1 MERRLLLTAAAL
13 APLAAVPANAQN
25 VGERALVE
33 AFYLD
38 ILNGAGHPDLAARVE
53 RVLAADWQSVGDYS
67 GRNKTRAEFVV
78 ELGGFAQV
86 LPNLKFEIVEILQ
99 VANRYIVRGR
109 ARGTPVRPFFG
120 VEPSGKSFDIMSID
134 IHTLEGGRI
143 VRSYHI
149 EDWAT
154 ALRQLRAA

>member
-1 MERRLLLTAAAL
+1 MERRLMLTAAAL
-13 APLAAVPANAQN
+13 APLAAAPAIAQN
-25 VGERALVE
+25 SGDRAVVE

-38 ILNGAGHPDLAARVE
+38 IINGAGRPDLAARAE

-67 GRNKTRAEFVV
+67 GRNKTRAEFVGQ
-78 ELGGFAQV
+78 LGGFAQII
-86 LPNLKFEIVEILQ
+86 PDLKWEIAEILQ
-99 VANRYIVRGR
+99 AGNRYTVRGR

-120 VEPSGKSFDIMSID
+120 VEPAGKSFDIMSLD

-143 VRSYHI
+143 ARSYHV
-149 EDWAT
+149 EDWAA